1 MKLSSWI
8 LVSLLALSMAA
19 VAQDTGAQGTTGS
32 DQDQNSTAT
41 TPRRGRRM
49 QGGDQGRMQEMQQAM
64 QQARQNIDAM
74 RADADKTSDP
84 NMKDYMQKNT
94 DMWEHML
101 NHMQQMMER
110 GQNMRGRRGQGG
122 MGGNNPPSQTPPPQQ

>member
-19 VAQDTGAQGTTGS
+19 FAQDTGSQSQTS
-32 DQDQNSTAT
+32 DQNQSTT
-41 TPRRGRRM
+41 TARPRRGRANRM
-49 QGGDQGRMQEMQQAM
+49 QGMDQEHMQDMQQAM

-94 DMWEHML
+94 DMWEHMV
-101 NHMQQMMER
+101 NHMQQMMDR
-110 GQNMRGRRGQGG
+110 MQNMRQRRGQG
-122 MGGNNPPSQTPPPQQ
+122 MGGNNPPAQTPPPQQ